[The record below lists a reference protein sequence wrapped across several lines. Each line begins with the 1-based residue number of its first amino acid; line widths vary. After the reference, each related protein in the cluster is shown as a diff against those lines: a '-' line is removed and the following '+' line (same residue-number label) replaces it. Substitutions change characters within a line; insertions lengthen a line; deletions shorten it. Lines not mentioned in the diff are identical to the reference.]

1 MSAPARSGSIAAPV
15 LLACSHG
22 TSSPAGQRSVAALV
36 EAVAARRPDVLVRG
50 GFVDVQQPDVEAS
63 LDALE
68 PARPVTI
75 VPLLLSAGYHVHVD
89 LAEAADAAAPRPV
102 AVTGALGPDVRLARI
117 LAARLD
123 IAGLR
128 ATDAVV
134 LAAAGSSDANAVRDC
149 ERMGHLLA
157 AEIGR
162 PVTVAFVSAAKPR
175 VPVAVLAAREA
186 AGSDRV
192 VVSTFLLAPGY
203 FADLARQMA
212 LSAGAAVVSDPLL
225 VDGDAPPADL
235 VDIVSDL
242 YDSVPVAPSAAPAR
256 TAAPPSRAGV
266 LAGLGHL
273 ARRLRR
279 GKGAREHRPL
289 AQHAAAGEAAP
300 VPLDDVLGQ
309 R

>member
-1 MSAPARSGSIAAPV
+1 VSTAPA

-36 EAVAARRPDVLVRG
+36 DAVAERRPRILVRG
-50 GFVDVQQPDVEAS
+50 GFVDVQQPDVESS
-63 LDALE
+63 LDALD
-68 PARPVTI
+68 PAQPVAI

-89 LAEAADAAAPRPV
+89 LAEAAAAAAPRQV
-102 AVTGALGPDVRLARI
+102 SVTGALGPDVRLARI

-128 ATDAVV
+128 PTDHVV

-149 ERMGHLLA
+149 ERMGELLA

-162 PVTVAFVSAAKPR
+162 PVTVSFVSAAKPR

-186 AGSDRV
+186 AGADRV

-212 LSAGAAVVSDPLL
+212 LSAGAAMVSDPIL
-225 VDGDAPPADL
+225 VDGDRPPAAL
-235 VDIVSDL
+235 VDIVCDL
-242 YDSVPVAPSAAPAR
+242 YDSVAVPASASASALAPR
-256 TAAPPSRAGV
+256 V
-266 LAGLGHL
+266 
-273 ARRLRR
+273 
-279 GKGAREHRPL
+279 
-289 AQHAAAGEAAP
+289 
-300 VPLDDVLGQ
+300 
-309 R
+309 